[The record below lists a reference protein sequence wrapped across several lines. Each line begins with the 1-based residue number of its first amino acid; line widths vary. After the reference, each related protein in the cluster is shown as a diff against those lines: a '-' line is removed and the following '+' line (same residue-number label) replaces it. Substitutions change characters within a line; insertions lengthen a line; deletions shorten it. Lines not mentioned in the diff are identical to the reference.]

1 MTAARRPRPKPP
13 AAGNRKDDGTQVKRL
28 RRLCLSIPGTIEK
41 LSHGEPTFFTPKRVF
56 AMFANN
62 HHGDGHVAVWLPVG
76 PGVQALLIEEAP
88 AIFYRPPYVGPA
100 GWVGVE
106 LSKVDDA
113 WLGSLIREAF
123 QLMAAKDRQAGSR
136 KAPTR
141 RQLP

>member
-1 MTAARRPRPKPP
+1 
-13 AAGNRKDDGTQVKRL
+13 
-28 RRLCLSIPGTIEK
+28 
-41 LSHGEPTFFTPKRVF
+41 
-56 AMFANN
+56 
-62 HHGDGHVAVWLPVG
+62 
-76 PGVQALLIEEAP
+76 VQALLIEEAP